1 MQMVMTSDEAQIQ
14 ILADWPMLHA
24 KRLDKGQQEKSRISC
39 RVRDKETADKQ
50 KLFRK
55 KNHGQSIFKRSN
67 I

>member
-39 RVRDKETADKQ
+39 RVRDKETADRH
-50 KLFRK
+50 KLPRRK
-55 KNHGQSIFKRSN
+55 IIRIMPKPC
-67 I
+67 